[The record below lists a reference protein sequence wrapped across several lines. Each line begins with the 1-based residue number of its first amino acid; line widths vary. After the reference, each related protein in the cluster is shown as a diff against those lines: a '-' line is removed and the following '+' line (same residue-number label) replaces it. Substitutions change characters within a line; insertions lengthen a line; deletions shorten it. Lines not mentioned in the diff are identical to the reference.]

1 MIGDIYI
8 IGQIG
13 TFDGVKG
20 FELAEFVQQ
29 YEKMKSYDRVNVH
42 INSCGGLV
50 SVGYAIKSYIENF
63 SNIHTIAENECMSI
77 ATVVATSVPVEK
89 RSVVKGCNYMVHAP
103 WVTVGGNSEELSLA
117 SEELKD
123 LENQLINTYVKC
135 TTTSKAGIEAI
146 VKQETYLTDKQVVDY
161 GFASKIINAT
171 KSKAVAFVDK
181 SNNNNEKSKLMTEL
195 GKKISE
201 LKNWAVKAF
210 NVSPEELETKAVD
223 LDNTREALAMEIV
236 TDKGTLVTEYSDVL
250 VGDSAMIDGV
260 VAEDGDYV
268 AEDGTVFTVT
278 AGKISAIVFPDD
290 SMAEELATLKTQLEE
305 KETELASLKAKNSEL
320 ENDNKEALALMEKLS
335 NIKSTHKPDTRAYV
349 PNGGKGKGTKDAPM
363 SYAERMKAR
372 AEK

>member
-1 MIGDIYI
+1 MVGDIYI

-13 TFDGVKG
+13 TFNNVKG
-20 FELAEFVQQ
+20 FELAEFIQQ
-29 YEKMKSYDRVNVH
+29 YEKMKAYDCVNVH

-63 SNIHTIAENECMSI
+63 SNIFTVAENECMSI
-77 ATVVATSVPVEK
+77 ATVVFTSVPVEN
-89 RSVVKGCNYMVHAP
+89 RSVVKNTKFMVHAP
-103 WVTVGGNSEELSLA
+103 WNTVSGNSEELSLA

-123 LENQLINTYVKC
+123 FENQLINTYVKC

-146 VKQETYLTDKQVVDY
+146 VKQETYLTDKQVIDY

-181 SNNNNEKSKLMTEL
+181 SNNNNEKSKLMSEL
-195 GKKISE
+195 GKRISE

-210 NVSPEELETKAVD
+210 NVSPEELETKNVN
-223 LDNTREALAMEIV
+223 LDGTREALAMEIV

-250 VGDSAMIDGV
+250 VGDSVMIDGV
-260 VAEDGDYV
+260 VPEPGDYV

-278 AGKISAIVFPDD
+278 AGKISAIVFPEDT
-290 SMAEELATLKTQLEE
+290 MAEELATLKTQLEE

-320 ENDNKEALALMEKLS
+320 ESDNKEALALMEKLS
-335 NIKSTHKPDTRAYV
+335 NIKSAHKPDVRAYV
-349 PNGGKGKGTKDAPM
+349 PNGGRKKGEEST

-372 AEK
+372 AEKK